1 MSCNS
6 SGNYFYQCFFFL
18 VLVTS
23 SFFFPEVFVLDGRDN
38 FLVVNHEIALYLV
51 LFGIVSTMKKK
62 ADVN

>member
-1 MSCNS
+1 M
-6 SGNYFYQCFFFL
+6 
-18 VLVTS
+18 
-23 SFFFPEVFVLDGRDN
+23 LDGRDN